1 MHEVSDHAGSSYGS
15 RFRRSRCCLPII
27 RTPSAPRSV
36 NAFVALYSACTCPC
50 QRLRA
55 ALAGDP
61 PWRGAGVA
69 RCAFTVRLSHSLLL
83 ASLSWRFPNAFLAE
97 FLPQDAVLLLQILD
111 RVLLL
116 AVHPGR

>member
-1 MHEVSDHAGSSYGS
+1 MHEVFDHAGSSYGS

-27 RTPSAPRSV
+27 RTSSAPRSV

-55 ALAGDP
+55 VLAGGP

-69 RCAFTVRLSHSLLL
+69 RYAFTVRLSHSLLL
-83 ASLSWRFPNAFLAE
+83 ASLSWRFTEAFLAQLFTKDFVLDPE
-97 FLPQDAVLLLQILD
+97 IADCFLI
-111 RVLLL
+111 
-116 AVHPGR
+116 